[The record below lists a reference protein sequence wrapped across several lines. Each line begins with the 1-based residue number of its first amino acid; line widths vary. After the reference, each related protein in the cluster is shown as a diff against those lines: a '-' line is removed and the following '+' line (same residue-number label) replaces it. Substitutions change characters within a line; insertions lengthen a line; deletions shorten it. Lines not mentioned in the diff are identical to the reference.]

1 VLADL
6 RVDDREQAA
15 PPQMARRGRSIGATV
30 RSCRAVPMQSQE
42 QACAGPTRDARNATI
57 ATARPAGSSRLAVIA
72 ELCAR
77 HNRWP
82 PTYDQCQGGSLG
94 RSSETTQWQNRP
106 RRPITSGARARFPM
120 SAAFTPG
127 RSAAAEGVGVAFA
140 QLPYRSMTV
149 DGAGHS
155 PACSRLNASS
165 PRRRACVCDQS

>member
-1 VLADL
+1 MTGSKRRLHKWRAAGAAS
-6 RVDDREQAA
+6 EQQSGAAA
-15 PPQMARRGRSIGATV
+15 PSRCNLRSTRAPARHGTRATP
-30 RSCRAVPMQSQE
+30 RLR
-42 QACAGPTRDARNATI
+42 R
-57 ATARPAGSSRLAVIA
+57 ARPAGSSRLAVIA